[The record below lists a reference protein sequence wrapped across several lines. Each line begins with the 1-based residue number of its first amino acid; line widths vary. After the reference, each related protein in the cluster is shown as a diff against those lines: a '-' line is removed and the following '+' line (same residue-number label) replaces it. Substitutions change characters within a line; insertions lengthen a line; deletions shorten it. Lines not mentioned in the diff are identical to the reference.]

1 MSSRLLTLVAAAAA
15 LGAALAGT
23 PGPLGAGPAQE
34 VAIQTFQFQ
43 PSRLEVN
50 AGSTVRWTNRDD
62 IEHIVTS
69 GTPEQ
74 RSGMFRTSLDGKGK
88 AMNVTFAK
96 AGNYNYFCDRHQSM
110 RGEIVV
116 K

>member
-1 MSSRLLTLVAAAAA
+1 MGSRLLTLVAAVVV
-15 LGAALAGT
+15 LWAALAGT
-23 PGPLGAGPAQE
+23 PGPSGATPAQE
-34 VAIQTFQFQ
+34 IEIQTFQFQ

-50 AGSTVRWTNRDD
+50 AGSTVRWTNIDD

-74 RSGMFRTSLDGKGK
+74 RSGMFRASLDGKGK
-88 AMNVTFAK
+88 TMNVAFAK
-96 AGNYNYFCDRHQSM
+96 AGNYSYFCERHQFM

>member
-1 MSSRLLTLVAAAAA
+1 LRIPTLVAAAALA
-15 LGAALAGT
+15 AALVGS
-23 PGPLGAGPAQE
+23 PGPSGAGPVQE
-34 VAIQTFQFQ
+34 IAIHTFQFQ
-43 PSRLEVN
+43 PPRLEVST
-50 AGSTVRWTNRDD
+50 GSTVRWTNDDD

-74 RSGMFRTSLDGKGK
+74 RSWMFRTSLNGKGK
-88 AMNVTFAK
+88 AMNVTFTK
-96 AGNYNYFCDRHQSM
+96 AGNYSYFCDRHQSM